1 MVYFEGLG
9 SGFMFE
15 GVDALQWV
23 TGGQNWCQMCP
34 DGGLEGPKW
43 RPNGPRWRLG
53 GGQMPP
59 QGPQRSTS
67 ATWSAPSRC
76 QEASQRAQD
85 RLVHVFASDF
95 GAPKAPKGS
104 RNRTQKRTKSD
115 TKMTFVL
122 DHVSGPIF
130 IDLEVRKA
138 SLSGHEKDPK
148 HVPK

>member
-1 MVYFEGLG
+1 MEAQWPKMEARRGPNATPRAALAPLG
-9 SGFMFE
+9 
-15 GVDALQWV
+15 A
-23 TGGQNWCQMCP
+23 
-34 DGGLEGPKW
+34 
-43 RPNGPRWRLG
+43 R
-53 GGQMPP
+53 
-59 QGPQRSTS
+59 
-67 ATWSAPSRC
+67 

-95 GAPKAPKGS
+95 DAPKAPKGS

-115 TKMTFVL
+115 TKMTFVS

-148 HVPK
+148 HVPKSEGEYVKIIGKTHDKSIF